1 MPTPAFPAGVSHAEV
16 DMAQDVNR
24 MLALGAL
31 LSALAALL
39 HVAVIAG
46 GPAWYRFFGAGE
58 RMARMAESGSAT
70 PTMVTLGIAAIL
82 AIWAAYAASGAGLL
96 RPLPLM
102 TLALVT
108 ITAIYVLRGLA
119 IVPAALMPTLRTP
132 FNLWSSAICLAI
144 GLVHAIGL
152 WQVWKRL

>member
-1 MPTPAFPAGVSHAEV
+1 
-16 DMAQDVNR
+16 MAADVNR
-24 MLALGAL
+24 MLVFAAA

-58 RMARMAESGSAT
+58 RMARLAEAGSVR
-70 PTMVTLGIAAIL
+70 PTLITLGIATIL
-82 AIWAAYAASGAGLL
+82 GVWALYAASAAGAI
-96 RPLPLM
+96 RPLPL
-102 TLALVT
+102 TAAALVA
-108 ITAIYVLRGLA
+108 ITTIYVLRGLA
-119 IVPAALMPTLRTP
+119 IVPATVMPALRTP

-144 GLVHAIGL
+144 GVMHAIGL